1 MQEEAQ
7 RTLLGQENNSF
18 EVYAIS
24 IEGKG
29 KRKKYTQIKRK
40 CILLKEDHTI
50 CGKEFSKQ
58 RDAINHIKLHQ
69 YKWKGKKNSR

>member
-1 MQEEAQ
+1 MQEEDQ
-7 RTLLGQENNSF
+7 RTLLGHENNHF
-18 EVYAIS
+18 EVCAIS

-40 CILLKEDHTI
+40 CIILKEDH
-50 CGKEFSKQ
+50 GKEFSKQ
-58 RDAINHIKLHQ
+58 RDAINYIKLHR